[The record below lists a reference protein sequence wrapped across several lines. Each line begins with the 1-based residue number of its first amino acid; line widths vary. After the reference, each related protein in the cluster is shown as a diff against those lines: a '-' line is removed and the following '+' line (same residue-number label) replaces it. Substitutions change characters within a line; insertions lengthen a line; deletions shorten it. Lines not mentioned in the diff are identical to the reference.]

1 MGESIKPHCWFSNS
15 GLEFLTEENCFIFGE
30 YARPN
35 TEPANIW
42 KVTYPYD
49 NPNNWKIAY
58 GSSGKGEGVR
68 EVEHFHSINLDPFT
82 NILYA
87 VSGDEGSESWIFK
100 SENNGDSWVKV
111 YGGTE
116 ETRIYAR
123 AINMVFTSD
132 YAYYGS
138 DQANIMLRVGRTDDV
153 LDFAKIERVVD
164 ANGVNV
170 LWQEDDNITGEV
182 YYTCL
187 IDEPFGILL
196 LSRKGGFDTT
206 IRKPINI
213 YFYDFERNL
222 YYRIK
227 QFPTTLQSDALN
239 GFRCEAVNVYQSR
252 IEKRI
257 VCGFGFFANYNE
269 MAGNNALDNDY
280 CNLALDIFE

>member
-1 MGESIKPHCWFSNS
+1 
-15 GLEFLTEENCFIFGE
+15 
-30 YARPN
+30 
-35 TEPANIW
+35 
-42 KVTYPYD
+42 
-49 NPNNWKIAY
+49 
-58 GSSGKGEGVR
+58 
-68 EVEHFHSINLDPFT
+68 
-82 NILYA
+82 
-87 VSGDEGSESWIFK
+87 
-100 SENNGDSWVKV
+100 
-111 YGGTE
+111 
-116 ETRIYAR
+116 
-123 AINMVFTSD
+123 
-132 YAYYGS
+132 
-138 DQANIMLRVGRTDDV
+138 MLRVGRTDSV

-164 ANGVNV
+164 ANGVNI

-196 LSRKGGFDTT
+196 LSRKGGFDTS

-213 YFYDFERNL
+213 YFYDIERNL

-227 QFPTTLQSDALN
+227 QFPTTLQSNALN

-269 MAGNNALDNDY
+269 MAGNNAGDNDY